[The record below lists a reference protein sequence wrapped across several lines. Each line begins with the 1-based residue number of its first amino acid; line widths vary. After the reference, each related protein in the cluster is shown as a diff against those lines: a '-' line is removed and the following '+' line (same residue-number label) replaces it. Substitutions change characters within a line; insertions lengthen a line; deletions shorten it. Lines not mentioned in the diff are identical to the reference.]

1 MNDESVKI
9 WKGQLEEVESPN
21 RRFDPLSSEAVTDK
35 WEVGFSRTVKEPF
48 QKEGEVGAW
57 HTLSVSSPCCA
68 AVRHG
73 CWRKLKEKM
82 KKTIF

>member
-1 MNDESVKI
+1 MVI
-9 WKGQLEEVESPN
+9 GIGW
-21 RRFDPLSSEAVTDK
+21 RRDK